1 MTTVTR
7 GGTASGRPLL
17 PAPRTVDLG
26 FRWQSLQASDRGES
40 TFLCYLQGRR
50 VLCAGRIRVFRLR
63 VRQGS
68 VHLVDTGSERHHE
81 REVHGRM
88 LALVLPSERSAF
100 ERRIR
105 REDLQSSTL
114 ALQCN
119 AQGTV
124 LHDLVVA
131 QVHPHGQG
139 RARRQRVGRL
149 SLLVEQFEAKD
160 LGSSNDPVGVRD
172 PEAFVLGRRVILFF
186 VLYLVVQLLVQ
197 FAAAGVLHLLRLR
210 QHLLVV
216 VDHLLGAAC
225 GYKPSL
231 VEQHGLRAESLYHPH
246 AVGDE
251 KDRGPRVLEV
261 VHPLD
266 RLLLECRVARG
277 EGLVYDKD
285 IRLDVDRDGEAQ
297 ATTHPTR
304 VGLDR
309 LVHELPDV
317 RESLDVVEAL
327 HHLVVL
333 YAKDQAAE
341 HGVLAPRKE
350 RVEPRPDT
358 EDRRQ
363 PAPDLDLSRRRPQN
377 ARDYTEKRTLPCPVA
392 ANDAQGGAWLHVQV
406 DVLQRPEL
414 VASFGLAE
422 AQDLPQPRGPA
433 GGDPVLLAYSPEGDG
448 RRHRWSAKPGFTLTN
463 SAKPARNRATE
474 NRAK

>member
-7 GGTASGRPLL
+7 GGTASGWPLL
-17 PAPRTVDLG
+17 AALRIADLD
-26 FRWQSLQASDRGES
+26 FRGQLHQASDRGES
-40 TFLCYLQGRR
+40 PFLGYLEGRR
-50 VLCAGRIRVFRLR
+50 VLRAGHIRVLSLR

-68 VHLVDTGSERHHE
+68 VHLVDAGSERHHE
-81 REVHGRM
+81 REVDRRL
-88 LALVLPSERSAF
+88 LALVLPPERNSL

-105 REDLQSSTL
+105 REDLQTGSL

-119 AQGTV
+119 AQDAV
-124 LHDLVVA
+124 LHGLVVA
-131 QVHPHGQG
+131 QAHPYCQG
-139 RARRQRVGRL
+139 RARGQRVGRL
-149 SLLVEQFEAKD
+149 PALVEQFEAED
-160 LGSSNDPVGVRD
+160 LGPSHDPAVVRG
-172 PEAFVLGRRVILFF
+172 PEALGLGRRVTLFF
-186 VLYLVVQLLVQ
+186 VLYLVVQLLVHL
-197 FAAAGVLHLLRLR
+197 AGAGVLHLLRPR

-216 VDHLLGAAC
+216 VDYLLGAAG
-225 GYKPSL
+225 GYQPSL

-251 KDRGPRVLEV
+251 KDRGPGVLEV

-266 RLLLECRVARG
+266 RLLLECRVACG

-285 IRLDVDRDGEAQ
+285 IRLDVDRDGEAK
-297 ATTHPTR
+297 ATAHTAR
-304 VGLDR
+304 IGLDR

-317 RESLDVVEAL
+317 SESLDVVEAL
-327 HHLVVL
+327 HHLIVL
-333 YAKDQAAE
+333 YAKDKAAQ
-341 HGVLAPRKE
+341 HGVLTPRKE

-363 PAPDLDLSRRRPQN
+363 STPDLDLTRRRPQN
-377 ARDYTEKRTLPCPVA
+377 ARDYAHKRTLASPVA
-392 ANDAQGGAWLHVQV
+392 ANDAQGGAWFHIQV

-433 GGDPVLLAYSPEGDG
+433 RGDPVLLAYSPEGDG
-448 RRHRWSAKPGFTLTN
+448 RRHRWSANPGFILTN
-463 SAKPARNRATE
+463 RAKPARNRAKE

>member
-7 GGTASGRPLL
+7 GGTASGWPLPPTL
-17 PAPRTVDLG
+17 LSVDLD
-26 FRWQSLQASDRGES
+26 FRWQPHQASYRGES
-40 TFLCYLQGRR
+40 PFLGYLQGRH
-50 VLCAGRIRVFRLR
+50 VLCAGHIRVFSLR
-63 VRQGS
+63 VSQGS
-68 VHLVDTGSERHHE
+68 VHLVDAGSERHHE
-81 REVHGRM
+81 PEVHRRL
-88 LALVLPSERSAF
+88 LARLLPSERSAL

-105 REDLQSSTL
+105 REDLKTGSL
-114 ALQCN
+114 AVQRN

-124 LHDLVVA
+124 LHGLVVA
-131 QVHPHGQG
+131 QAYPHGQA
-139 RARRQRVGRL
+139 RAGGQRVGRL
-149 SLLVEQFEAKD
+149 PALVEQFEAED
-160 LGSSNDPVGVRD
+160 LGPSHDPAVVRG
-172 PEAFVLGRRVILFF
+172 PEALGLGRRVILFF

-197 FAAAGVLHLLRLR
+197 LAGAGVLHLLRFR

-216 VDHLLGAAC
+216 VDHLLGAVR
-225 GYKPSL
+225 GYHPSL
-231 VEQHGLRAESLYHPH
+231 VEQNGLSAESLYHPH
-246 AVGDE
+246 AMGDE
-251 KDRGPRVLEV
+251 KDRGPGVLEV

-285 IRLDVDRDGEAQ
+285 IRLHVDRDGEAQ
-297 ATTHPTR
+297 ATAHPAR

-327 HHLVVL
+327 DHLVVL
-333 YAKDQAAE
+333 NAKDQTAE
-341 HGVLAPRKE
+341 HGVLASRKQ

-377 ARDYTEKRTLPCPVA
+377 ARDYAQKRTLPGSVA
-392 ANDAQGGAWLHVQV
+392 AHDAKGGARLHIQV

-414 VASFGLAE
+414 VAPFGLAE

-433 GGDPVLLAYSPEGDG
+433 RGDLVLLAYTPEGDG

-463 SAKPARNRATE
+463 RAKPARNRATE
-474 NRAK
+474 KREK